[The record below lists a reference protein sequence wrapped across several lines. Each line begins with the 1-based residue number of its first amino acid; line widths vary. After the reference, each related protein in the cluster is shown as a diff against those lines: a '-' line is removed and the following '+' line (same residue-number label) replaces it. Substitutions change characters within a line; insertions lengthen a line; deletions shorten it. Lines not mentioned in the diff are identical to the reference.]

1 VSLRAASL
9 VGFALALACCAGRSG
24 AVRWEDVEPAP
35 TRAPVAKRPPIDLA
49 PAERPPTSKPPAEK
63 PPTEKPPAEKPSAEK
78 PAAPAAARGALLVN
92 GAAVD
97 DGAVVEL
104 PALELACLADAR
116 ALTEPARVAARV
128 DEQKDK
134 LGATLGTFA
143 FVVLERDPARS
154 LTDPPPRFCR
164 PLTGASALI
173 APLLH
178 KREPAARWLVRR
190 AKDGV
195 AADAAA
201 LVEDCRAKG
210 LVPSGRPRVL
220 LDDAGAITALALPVA
235 AGGG

>member
-1 VSLRAASL
+1 MSLRAASL
-9 VGFALALACCAGRSG
+9 LSLALALASCVGRSG
-24 AVRWEDVEPAP
+24 VVRWEDVEQAP
-35 TRAPVAKRPPIDLA
+35 ERASAPVAA
-49 PAERPPTSKPPAEK
+49 RPPTEKAPTEKAPA
-63 PPTEKPPAEKPSAEK
+63 EKPPAEKPV
-78 PAAPAAARGALLVN
+78 APVAVRGPVLVN

-97 DGAVVEL
+97 DGALIEL

-116 ALTEPARVAARV
+116 ALTEPSRVAARV

-134 LGATLGTFA
+134 LGATLGTFT

-164 PLTGASALI
+164 PLQGASALI

-210 LVPSGRPRVL
+210 LTPSGRPRVL